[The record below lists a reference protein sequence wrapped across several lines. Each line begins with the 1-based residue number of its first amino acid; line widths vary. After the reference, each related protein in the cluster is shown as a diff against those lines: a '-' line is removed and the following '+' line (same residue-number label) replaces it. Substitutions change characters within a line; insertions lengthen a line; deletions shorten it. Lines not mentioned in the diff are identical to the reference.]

1 MSYRL
6 FGPDG
11 DQAYHLHMN
20 ALAEKRRWT
29 AEEYLA
35 FERESPDKHEFLDG
49 EISLMAGARR
59 EHDLIVVNL
68 LAELRNGLRGRPCKA
83 HSSDMRVHVPVTGLY
98 TYPDV
103 SVACPAR
110 FLDERQD
117 TLVNPSVIFEVLS
130 TSTEAYDRGAKF
142 ASYRSIPSLQDY
154 VLLSQERA
162 LIEHFHR
169 QEDGSWVL
177 REARAGG
184 SLALPSIGC
193 ILAVNEV
200 YLDVFAA
207 QDEATSEGK
216 PG

>member
-1 MSYRL
+1 MAVPQRL
-6 FGPDG
+6 TP
-11 DQAYHLHMN
+11 L
-20 ALAEKRRWT
+20 T
-29 AEEYLA
+29 EEDYLA
-35 FERESPDKHEFLDG
+35 LERAASSRSEFLDG
-49 EISLMAGARR
+49 EMFAMAGGSPMHSLIAANVIR
-59 EHDLIVVNL
+59 ELGNHLRSGPCRPFTSDLRLKVE
-68 LAELRNGLRGRPCKA
+68 A
-83 HSSDMRVHVPVTGLY
+83 TGLY

-130 TSTEAYDRGAKF
+130 TITEAYDRGAKF

-207 QDEATSEGK
+207 KDEATSEGE